1 MAIDFTTALGQVRLL
16 ISDVSTDPAKVILS
30 DGMIAGYLHRW
41 GITDGGTKDYLR
53 GPVGRAAADALDAI
67 ATSEAL
73 VSKVIRTGD
82 GVSTDGAKVADAL
95 RKQAVALRAQA
106 DKDDIDEGPDEA
118 GFDVIEF
125 QPYPRAGWW

>member
-1 MAIDFTTALGQVRLL
+1 MAIDFSTALGQVRLL
-16 ISDVSTDPAKVILS
+16 IADVSNDPAKQVLS
-30 DGMIAGYLHRW
+30 DAMVNGYLTRW
-41 GITDGGTKDYLR
+41 GVPDGGTKGFLR

-73 VSKVIRTGD
+73 VSKVIRTAD
-82 GVSTDGAKVADAL
+82 GVATDGAKVADAL

-106 DKDDIDEGPDEA
+106 DKDDLDEGPDEA

-125 QPYPRAGWW
+125 QPYPRTGW